1 MRKSSRRFLS
11 TALALSMVA
20 GLIVPANAAQYDGS
34 EVYDHAL
41 EIYEGHFQ
49 DNVRFT
55 EDGTADITGEEW
67 LRDSEIVGVNRERAK
82 TQFISYDTTEKALAA
97 EKSVMDKVGPETSA
111 YYQLLSGKDWDF
123 AMVTNPEAASKV
135 DAEYLAEEYTG
146 DAFQPEYVP
155 QPWQTYRNEDG
166 TFKYDEPMYS
176 NQIFPWNEWE
186 GLDYSNPKAPTVYN
200 PVGYYRTT
208 FTTPE
213 NWDGREIF
221 ISFQSVQS
229 AY

>member
-20 GLIVPANAAQYDGS
+20 GLIVPANAAKYNGS

-82 TQFISYDTTEKALAA
+82 TQFIS
-97 EKSVMDKVGPETSA
+97 
-111 YYQLLSGKDWDF
+111 
-123 AMVTNPEAASKV
+123 
-135 DAEYLAEEYTG
+135 
-146 DAFQPEYVP
+146 
-155 QPWQTYRNEDG
+155 
-166 TFKYDEPMYS
+166 
-176 NQIFPWNEWE
+176 
-186 GLDYSNPKAPTVYN
+186 
-200 PVGYYRTT
+200 
-208 FTTPE
+208 
-213 NWDGREIF
+213 
-221 ISFQSVQS
+221 
-229 AY
+229 